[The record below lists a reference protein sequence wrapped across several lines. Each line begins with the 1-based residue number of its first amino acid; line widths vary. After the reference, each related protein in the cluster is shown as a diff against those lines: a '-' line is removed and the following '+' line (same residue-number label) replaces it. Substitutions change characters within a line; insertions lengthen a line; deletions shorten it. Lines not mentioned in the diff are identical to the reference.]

1 MQQILGHGGGSWVI
15 FQIGFNGFL
24 GISILGHGCSC
35 CCCGFYTQYMVV
47 VVGVFAVGGSGLGN
61 GIVVGIW
68 LDLVQFVLSCVLVC
82 EDAVVVCWL

>member
-1 MQQILGHGGGSWVI
+1 
-15 FQIGFNGFL
+15 
-24 GISILGHGCSC
+24 
-35 CCCGFYTQYMVV
+35 MVV

-68 LDLVQFVLSCVLVC
+68 LDLVRFVLSCVLVC